1 VSDSSH
7 TRPPGSGPRQGES
20 EEGGAELPSLAP
32 WEPLESLPVPG
43 EVPLT
48 VLSAF
53 VQEARAATSE
63 AERSSLAE
71 RINHQLDTLE
81 VGGEG
86 RRVADLLHQF
96 LEGGQLAGLED
107 ASGRTCRAA
116 ATEALLRL
124 GFPFA
129 LEVRPEDLEHLR
141 ARDPS
146 APSRFPWA
154 PWGAAGALGAGTVT
168 EWLLTQSASPPLSP
182 SEEPLLPL
190 VLLMGLSLLS
200 LVPAL
205 LGPER
210 SDARR
215 AGLLVLL
222 VLALVQ
228 LFLGVF
234 GGYYGTF
241 SGGAALLA
249 WLLLVL
255 PRR

>member
-1 VSDSSH
+1 MSDSSH

-32 WEPLESLPVPG
+32 WEPLESLPLPG

-96 LEGGQLAGLED
+96 LESGQLAGLED

-141 ARDPS
+141 ALDPS

-168 EWLLTQSASPPLSP
+168 EWLLTQSASPSLP

-215 AGLLVLL
+215 AGLLGLL

-228 LFLGVF
+228 LFLGVS

>member
-1 VSDSSH
+1 MSDSSH

-96 LEGGQLAGLED
+96 LESGQLAGLED

-141 ARDPS
+141 TLDPS

-168 EWLLTQSASPPLSP
+168 EWLLTQSASPSLP

-215 AGLLVLL
+215 AGLLGLL

-228 LFLGVF
+228 LFLGVS

>member
-96 LEGGQLAGLED
+96 LEGGHLAGLED

-129 LEVRPEDLEHLR
+129 LEVRPEHRHRVAADAVRQPPPVPER
-141 ARDPS
+141 
-146 APSRFPWA
+146 
-154 PWGAAGALGAGTVT
+154 GAAAAPRPADGTVAAVAGAGAV
-168 EWLLTQSASPPLSP
+168 
-182 SEEPLLPL
+182 
-190 VLLMGLSLLS
+190 
-200 LVPAL
+200 
-205 LGPER
+205 GP
-210 SDARR
+210 
-215 AGLLVLL
+215 
-222 VLALVQ
+222 
-228 LFLGVF
+228 
-234 GGYYGTF
+234 
-241 SGGAALLA
+241 
-249 WLLLVL
+249 
-255 PRR
+255 

>member
-1 VSDSSH
+1 V
-7 TRPPGSGPRQGES
+7 
-20 EEGGAELPSLAP
+20 
-32 WEPLESLPVPG
+32 

-48 VLSAF
+48 VLSAV

-63 AERSSLAE
+63 AERTSLAE

-86 RRVADLLHQF
+86 RRVADLLHQL
-96 LEGGQLAGLED
+96 LEGGLLAGLED

-141 ARDPS
+141 AMDPS
-146 APSRFPWA
+146 APSRFAWA

-168 EWLLTQSASPPLSP
+168 QWLLTQSDTSLPP

-205 LGPER
+205 LGAER
-210 SDARR
+210 SDSRR
-215 AGLLVLL
+215 AGLLGLL
-222 VLALVQ
+222 ILALVQ
-228 LFLGVF
+228 LFLGLS

-241 SGGAALLA
+241 SGGAALVA

>member
-1 VSDSSH
+1 MAV
-7 TRPPGSGPRQGES
+7 
-20 EEGGAELPSLAP
+20 
-32 WEPLESLPVPG
+32 
-43 EVPLT
+43 
-48 VLSAF
+48 
-53 VQEARAATSE
+53 
-63 AERSSLAE
+63 
-71 RINHQLDTLE
+71 
-81 VGGEG
+81 
-86 RRVADLLHQF
+86 LLHQF

-141 ARDPS
+141 ALDPS

-215 AGLLVLL
+215 AGLLGLL

>member
-1 VSDSSH
+1 
-7 TRPPGSGPRQGES
+7 
-20 EEGGAELPSLAP
+20 
-32 WEPLESLPVPG
+32 
-43 EVPLT
+43 VPLT

-96 LEGGQLAGLED
+96 LESGQLAGLED

-141 ARDPS
+141 TLDPS

-168 EWLLTQSASPPLSP
+168 EWLLTQSASPSLP

-215 AGLLVLL
+215 AGLLGLL

-228 LFLGVF
+228 LFLGVS

>member
-1 VSDSSH
+1 M
-7 TRPPGSGPRQGES
+7 PGEV
-20 EEGGAELPSLAP
+20 
-32 WEPLESLPVPG
+32 SLPVL
-43 EVPLT
+43 E
-48 VLSAF
+48 A

-63 AERSSLAE
+63 AERAVLAE
-71 RINHQLDTLE
+71 RVNHQLDTLE
-81 VGGEG
+81 VGDEG
-86 RRVADLLHQF
+86 RRVADLLHLL
-96 LEGGQLAGLED
+96 LESGQLAGLED
-107 ASGRTCRAA
+107 ATGRTCRAA

-141 ARDPS
+141 GLDPS

-154 PWGAAGALGAGTVT
+154 PWAAAGTLGAGAVT
-168 EWLLTQSASPPLSP
+168 QWWLAQASQHPLPPGD
-182 SEEPLLPL
+182 EAMLPL
-190 VLLMGLSLLS
+190 IVLMGLSLLS

-215 AGLLVLL
+215 AGLLGLL

-228 LFLGVF
+228 VFLGVF

>member
-7 TRPPGSGPRQGES
+7 TRPPGSGPRQGEW

-141 ARDPS
+141 GLGKDS
-146 APSRFPWA
+146 QGVPWTSV
-154 PWGAAGALGAGTVT
+154 AAGVSMGAGLIGQWAELPPELFT
-168 EWLLTQSASPPLSP
+168 EGSGELVL
-182 SEEPLLPL
+182 PLLL
-190 VLLMGLSLLS
+190 VMGLAVLG